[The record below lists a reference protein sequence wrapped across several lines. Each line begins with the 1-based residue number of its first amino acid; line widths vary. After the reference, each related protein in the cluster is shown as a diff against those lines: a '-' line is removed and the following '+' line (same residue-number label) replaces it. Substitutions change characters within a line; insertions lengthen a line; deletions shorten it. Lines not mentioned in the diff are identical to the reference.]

1 MPLVACKAAIVE
13 SSRPMNPKTVT
24 ITLPAKR
31 LKFIDEYRKAHSLKG
46 RSEVIEM
53 ALSLLQEAERESEMS
68 EAPEEDDLSGV
79 DLDVGR
85 DRDERGD

>member
-1 MPLVACKAAIVE
+1 
-13 SSRPMNPKTVT
+13 MNPKTVT

-53 ALSLLQEAERESEMS
+53 ALSLLQEAERESQMS
-68 EAPEEDDLSGV
+68 EPPEEDDLSGV
-79 DLDVGR
+79 DLGVSR
-85 DRDERGD
+85 DRDGQGD

>member
-1 MPLVACKAAIVE
+1 
-13 SSRPMNPKTVT
+13 MNSKTVS

-31 LKFIDEYRKAHSLKG
+31 LKFIDEYRKSHALKD
-46 RSEVIEM
+46 RADVIEI

-68 EAPEEDDLSGV
+68 EAPEDDDLSDV
-79 DLDVGR
+79 DLGVGR

>member
-1 MPLVACKAAIVE
+1 
-13 SSRPMNPKTVT
+13 MNPKTVS

-46 RSEVIEM
+46 RSDVVEI
-53 ALSLLQEAERESEMS
+53 ALSLLQEAERESERS
-68 EAPEEDDLSGV
+68 EAPEEDDLSDV

-85 DRDERGD
+85 NRDEQVD